1 MLKVKNVK
9 CKQPTLGVS
18 GFKKKVVHRG
28 VEAKVKLPLKDKE
41 TLYNYKQCLK
51 EFRSMRGRKKNAFK
65 KNNCIGRRS
74 WQTTK
79 QNKETWYHE
88 LITQQVKSELAEVI
102 TQVLGSVV
110 KNAGANKNSG
120 KKRHQFTAVFKA
132 SAINDYGK
140 GDFKRL

>member
-51 EFRSMRGRKKNAFK
+51 EFRSMRGRKKNA
-65 KNNCIGRRS
+65 S
-74 WQTTK
+74 
-79 QNKETWYHE
+79 
-88 LITQQVKSELAEVI
+88 S
-102 TQVLGSVV
+102 
-110 KNAGANKNSG
+110 
-120 KKRHQFTAVFKA
+120 
-132 SAINDYGK
+132 K
-140 GDFKRL
+140 GTSLRQHLKHLP